1 MLEVTDGVVAKHLD
15 WMRVRNLS
23 PLTITARRCIL
34 IRLADHL
41 GAGVLY
47 ASREQ
52 MTDWQAARSRVLSPA
67 THRTELSH
75 VRAFYD
81 WVVAE
86 RYRDDSPAIHLPI
99 PRAPRRLPRPIPDA
113 KLAVALG
120 TADAQMRAVLALAAF
135 AGLRAMEIAGLDWS
149 EVDLDNALLHV
160 VSGKGGKSRRVPLA
174 PALCALLAPQ
184 QQRTGPVVTRLDGG
198 RGNCTPNMITKRAN
212 QHLHANGAQET
223 LHQLRHRFAT
233 ATYAACRDIRAV
245 QEMLGHSSP
254 TTTAVYAQA
263 SETVSVAAVLA
274 ASALIA

>member
-1 MLEVTDGVVAKHLD
+1 MIDGLVAKHLD

-34 IRLADHL
+34 TRL
-41 GAGVLY
+41 GACLDGRGLLY
-47 ASREQ
+47 ATTGDLSH
-52 MTDWQAARSRVLSPA
+52 WQATRSRTLAPA

-75 VRAFYD
+75 VRAFYA

-86 RYRDDSPAIHLPI
+86 HYRTDSPAAHLPI
-99 PRAPRRLPRPIPDA
+99 PRAPRRLPRPIPDT
-113 KLAVALG
+113 KLAAAL
-120 TADAQMRAVLALAAF
+120 ADCDEQMRLVLSLAAF
-135 AGLRAMEIAGLDWS
+135 AGLRAMEIAGLDWA
-149 EVDLDNALLHV
+149 EVDLDTAVLHV
-160 VSGKGGKSRRVPLA
+160 TSGKGGRSRRVPLA
-174 PALCALLAPQ
+174 PALVALMGGQ
-184 QQRTGPVVTRLDGG
+184 QQSGPVIRRLDGG
-198 RGNCTPNMITKRAN
+198 RGHCSPNAVTKRAN
-212 QHLHANGAQET
+212 AHLHACGASET

-274 ASALIA
+274 ASQLIA